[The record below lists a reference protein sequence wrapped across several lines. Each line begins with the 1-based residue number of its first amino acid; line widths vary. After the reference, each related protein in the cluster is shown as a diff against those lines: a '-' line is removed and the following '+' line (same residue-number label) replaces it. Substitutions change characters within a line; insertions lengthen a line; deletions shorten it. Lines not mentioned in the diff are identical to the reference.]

1 MSYNTKLEGSTD
13 DGASNIGE
21 NEHLVVHRVNP
32 SNNLLKPVPESNE
45 LKESMIEANE
55 M

>member
-21 NEHLVVHRVNP
+21 NELLVVHRVNP
-32 SNNLLKPVPESNE
+32 SNNLLAPVPESNE